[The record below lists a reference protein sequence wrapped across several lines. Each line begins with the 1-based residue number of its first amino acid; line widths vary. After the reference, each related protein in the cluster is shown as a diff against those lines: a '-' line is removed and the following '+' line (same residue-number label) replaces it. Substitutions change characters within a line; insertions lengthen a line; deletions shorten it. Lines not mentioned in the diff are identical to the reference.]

1 MDPDR
6 LINDKPWTAIYTFRG
21 NAIRIISVRRSREK
35 EVDLYDGK
43 VIRKE

>member
-1 MDPDR
+1 MDG
-6 LINDKPWTAIYTFRG
+6 YTWRG

-43 VIRKE
+43 VICKK